1 MSLRDGLNAIG
12 AEAECPALKA
22 RDAIDLVNDAELVEP
37 PILVAGLLHKG
48 STLLLGASSKSFKSW
63 SFIDLAVSV
72 ASGAEWWNLPC
83 VQGRVLYADFELTP
97 FFWRKRAM
105 EIAESRG
112 LTLDGIRVMNCRGH
126 EAGAALL
133 AIEREAQDKPFDLI
147 VLDPLYS
154 FLAGRDENSAGD
166 VGLVLRR
173 LAMLAESTGAALAI
187 SHHFSKGN
195 QSAKEAID
203 RFSGSGVF
211 ARFPDAL
218 LTMTRHEE
226 DDAFSV
232 DPTVRNFAPVEPF
245 VLRWQHPLM
254 VRDGALDPAKL
265 KKPAGAFEAKYSIAQ
280 IVELL
285 GHESLSFGQIVAKA
299 KDIFGM
305 SKATT
310 DRLLKQGQQAG
321 TIEKL
326 NLFYRAVS
334 RSHGHETKP

>member
-1 MSLRDGLNAIG
+1 MSIKDGLTAIG
-12 AEAECPALKA
+12 ADSEESKLVA
-22 RDAIDLVNDAELVEP
+22 RDAIDLVNDTALVEP
-37 PILVAGLLHKG
+37 PILVAGMLHKG

-72 ASGAEWWNLPC
+72 AAGSPWWNLPC
-83 VQGRVLYADFELTP
+83 TQGCVLYADFELTP

-105 EIAESRG
+105 EIAEARG
-112 LTLDGIRVMNCRGH
+112 LSLENIRVINCRGYD
-126 EAGAALL
+126 ATTALR
-133 AIEREAQDKPFDLI
+133 AIEREAQSRPCDLI

-154 FLAGRDENSAGD
+154 FLAGKDENSAGD

-218 LTMTRHEE
+218 LTMTKHEE
-226 DDAFSV
+226 DGAFSV

-254 VRDGALDPAKL
+254 VRDDALDPAKL
-265 KKPAGAFEAKYSIAQ
+265 KKLPGTFESKYSVGQ
-280 IVELL
+280 LVEVL
-285 GHESLSFGQIVAKA
+285 GIESLSFGQTVAKA
-299 KDIFGM
+299 KDAFGM
-305 SKATT
+305 SKATV
-310 DRLLKQGQQAG
+310 DRLLKQGQDAG
-321 TIEKL
+321 AIEKL

-334 RSHGHETKP
+334 RSQGHETKP

>member
-1 MSLRDGLNAIG
+1 MSVAEGL
-12 AEAECPALKA
+12 EPYVEKPLSA

-63 SFIDLAVSV
+63 SLIDLALSV
-72 ASGAEWWNLPC
+72 ASGSPWWNLPC
-83 VQGRVLYADFELTP
+83 VKGRVLYADFELTP

-112 LTLDGIRVMNCRGH
+112 LTLAGIRVMNCRGH

-133 AIEREAQDKPFDLI
+133 AIEAEAQDTPFDLI

-226 DDAFSV
+226 DGAFVVDA
-232 DPTVRNFAPVEPF
+232 TVRNFAPINPF
-245 VLRWQHPLM
+245 VLRWEHPLM
-254 VRDGALDPAKL
+254 VRDGTLNPADV
-265 KKPAGAFEAKYSIAQ
+265 KKQAGAFVAKYSASQ
-280 IVELL
+280 IVDLL
-285 GHESLSFGQIVAKA
+285 GVESLSFGQIVNKA
-299 KDIFGM
+299 KDAYGM
-305 SKATT
+305 AKATT
-310 DRLLKQGQQAG
+310 GRLLKQCEEAG

-326 NLFYRAVS
+326 NLFYRVSLTVS
-334 RSHGHETKP
+334 RP